1 MEKYAELKFPMVYDS
16 SNSVIN
22 AARDLA
28 DMERRRH
35 CFSDEERAKVPLFL
49 DPKSKKAVTSS
60 NFCKTLKT
68 VLTLAFGEDEA
79 KKYGSHSFRI
89 GGATILKMLGH
100 SDEFIMA
107 WGRWSSDALA
117 VTPSVAMRDKYGRW
131 ISFRPLISLGGLD

>member
-1 MEKYAELKFPMVYDS
+1 MVYDS

-28 DMERRRH
+28 DMERRRK

-60 NFCKTLKT
+60 YFCKMLKT

-79 KKYGSHSFRI
+79 KKYGSHSFR
-89 GGATILKMLGH
+89 K
-100 SDEFIMA
+100 
-107 WGRWSSDALA
+107 LA
-117 VTPSVAMRDKYGRW
+117 VQTPQLKELCFIEVWHENWDRCLGLLGKSGSDHRW
-131 ISFRPLISLGGLD
+131 HANRPSQARHHYLARLFQARWY